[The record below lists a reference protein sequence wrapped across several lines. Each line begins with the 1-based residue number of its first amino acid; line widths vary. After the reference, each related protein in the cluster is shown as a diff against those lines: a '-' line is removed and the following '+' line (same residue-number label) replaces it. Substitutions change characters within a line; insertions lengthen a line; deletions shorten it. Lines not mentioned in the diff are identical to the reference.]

1 MLWILGYVLFECR
14 EMTDRKYREP
24 HESRPRVEVFDLEEE
39 EDLPEEA
46 QVRQELGEH
55 SPRHVTALSFT
66 AWHKICR
73 DVPSYC

>member
-1 MLWILGYVLFECR
+1 
-14 EMTDRKYREP
+14 MTDRKYREP

-46 QVRQELGEH
+46 EVRQELGEH
-55 SPRHVTALSFT
+55 SPRHVAALFFT
-66 AWHKICR
+66 ASHKIRR